1 MLDEMANYATII
13 LALAMINVVW
23 QLEKASKYI
32 KALQHLIIDNF
43 GSEREEK

>member
-23 QLEKASKYI
+23 QLDKASKLL
-32 KALQHLIIDNF
+32 KAMNSFLAKGVGVID
-43 GSEREEK
+43 E

>member
-23 QLEKASKYI
+23 QLDKANRYI
-32 KALQHLIIDNF
+32 QKLQHIIIDNF
-43 GSEREEK
+43 GSDRNE

>member
-23 QLEKASKYI
+23 QLEKASKLLKSMSRI
-32 KALQHLIIDNF
+32 LTETINEH
-43 GSEREEK
+43 E

>member
-23 QLEKASKYI
+23 QLEKASKLLKSMLRI
-32 KALQHLIIDNF
+32 LTETID
-43 GSEREEK
+43 EHE

>member
-23 QLEKASKYI
+23 QLEKASKLLKSMQRILMETANEY
-32 KALQHLIIDNF
+32 
-43 GSEREEK
+43 RE